1 MSWDE
6 ITGSK
11 GLNTQGR
18 QVLYAHSMSTTTLHF
33 PESYSKQKV
42 WSSVKFQRGELQ
54 VAGPCLVCS
63 LRDPVTSGTHVAA
76 REVSSPGSKVRPH
89 GPLSDTWV

>member
-18 QVLYAHSMSTTTLHF
+18 QVLYAHSVSTKTLHF
-33 PESYSKQKV
+33 PASYSKQKV
-42 WSSVKFQRGELQ
+42 WSSVKFQ
-54 VAGPCLVCS
+54 
-63 LRDPVTSGTHVAA
+63 
-76 REVSSPGSKVRPH
+76 
-89 GPLSDTWV
+89 